1 MFRVTKRVS
10 TRITYMNQ
18 QSKTYLLHGGLFLI
32 TLITTTMAGAEWMY
46 GGLFIPFEGM
56 KILGWTEFVAG
67 FQFSLPFLA
76 ILTVHEFGH
85 YFTAK
90 ANHVR
95 VTLPYYIPLWLGIG
109 QSIGTLGAF
118 IRIQDFINS
127 RRKYFDIGIAGP
139 LAGFVLAL
147 VVLWYGFTHLP
158 PPEFIFTIHPEYK
171 KWGVDY
177 GLYAYKNL
185 PEAAVGLG
193 DNLLFNFFKT
203 YIADPARL
211 PHPYEMVHYPYLL
224 AGYLALF
231 FTSLNLIPIGQLDGG
246 HILYGLIGR
255 TWSQRVSPVLFVGFV
270 FYAGLGLH
278 KPTDFAVPTDE
289 AFFAELGYFALYI
302 VFVYLA
308 FSRIAEHSEGNPRM
322 TALIITLSVVAAQF
336 VVSWVHPDIEGY
348 SGFLAFAFVL
358 GRLLGIYH
366 PETELDEPLDA
377 KRQVLGWIALIVFVL
392 CFSPRP
398 FLIT

>member
-1 MFRVTKRVS
+1 
-10 TRITYMNQ
+10 MNKNT
-18 QSKTYLLHGGLFLI
+18 KTYLLHGGLFLI
-32 TLITTTMAGAEWMY
+32 TLVTTTMAGAEWMF
-46 GGLFIPFEGM
+46 GSIFIPLEGV
-56 KILGWTEFVAG
+56 KPLGWSEFVAG
-67 FQFSLPFLA
+67 FQFSIPFLA

-139 LAGFVLAL
+139 LAGFALAL
-147 VVLWYGFTHLP
+147 VVLWYGFSHLP
-158 PPEFIFTIHPEYK
+158 PAEYIFSIHPEYQ
-171 KWGVDY
+171 KWGLDY
-177 GLYAYKNL
+177 GKYAYQKL
-185 PEAAVGLG
+185 PEGGAIALG
-193 DNLLFNFFKT
+193 DNLLFTFFKT

-211 PHPYEMVHYPYLL
+211 PHPYEMIHYPYLL

-246 HILYGLIGR
+246 HILYALIGR
-255 TWSQRVSPVLFVGFV
+255 KRSEWVSPALFIIFV
-270 FYAGLGLH
+270 FYAGLGLF

-289 AFFAELGYFALYI
+289 AFFSILGNFALYI
-302 VFVYLA
+302 GFLYLA
-308 FSRIAEHSEGNPRM
+308 FSRIAERAESGSRM
-322 TALIITLSVVAAQF
+322 TALLVTLSVVAAQL
-336 VVSWVHPDIEGY
+336 VVSWARPDIEGY
-348 SGFLAFAFVL
+348 SGFLVFAFVL
-358 GRLLGIYH
+358 GRFLGIYH
-366 PETELDEPLDA
+366 PETELEEPLDA
-377 KRQVLGWIALIVFVL
+377 KRQILGWIALIVFVL

-398 FLIT
+398 FVIS

>member
-1 MFRVTKRVS
+1 MSPR
-10 TRITYMNQ
+10 
-18 QSKTYLLHGGLFLI
+18 SKTYLLHGGLFLI
-32 TLITTTMAGAEWMY
+32 TVITTTMAGAEWMY
-46 GGLFIPFEGM
+46 GRLFIPFAGM
-56 KILGWTEFVAG
+56 KTLGWSEFVDG
-67 FQFSLPFLA
+67 FQFSVPFLA

-85 YFTAK
+85 YFTAR

-95 VTLPYYIPLWLGIG
+95 VSLPYYIPLWLGIG

-147 VVLWYGFTHLP
+147 VVLWYAFTHLP

-171 KWGVDY
+171 KWGLDY

-185 PEAAVGLG
+185 PEGGAVGLG
-193 DNLLFNFFKT
+193 DNLLFSFFKT
-203 YIADPARL
+203 YVADPARV
-211 PHPYEMVHYPYLL
+211 PHPYEMIHYPYLL

-255 TWSQRVSPVLFVGFV
+255 KQLQWISPALFIAFA
-270 FYAGLGLH
+270 FYAGLGVY
-278 KPTDFAVPTDE
+278 KPSDFAVPTDE
-289 AFFAELGYFALYI
+289 AFFSELGYFALYI
-302 VFVYLA
+302 GFLYLA
-308 FSRIAEHSEGNPRM
+308 FSRISENTSSSETQPEQTGNPRM
-322 TALIITLSVVAAQF
+322 TALLITLSVVAAQL
-336 VVSWVHPDIEGY
+336 VVSWVRPDIEGY
-348 SGFLAFAFVL
+348 SGFLAFVFVL
-358 GRLLGIYH
+358 GRLLGIHH
-366 PETELDEPLDA
+366 PETQLDEPLDA
-377 KRQVLGWIALIVFVL
+377 KRQILGWIALIVFIL

-398 FLIT
+398 FLIA